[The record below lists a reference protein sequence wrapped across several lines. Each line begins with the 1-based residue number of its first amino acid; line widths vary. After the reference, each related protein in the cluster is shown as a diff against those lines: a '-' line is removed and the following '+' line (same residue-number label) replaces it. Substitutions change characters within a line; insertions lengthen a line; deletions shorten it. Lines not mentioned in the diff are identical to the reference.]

1 MFTAIGF
8 QVKLQLKMCIKLH
21 HSTHTQRGLN
31 KCLSDKLTCLRSPR
45 NVHGV
50 CLHLQAKRQT
60 CGVHIRC
67 PEQPLSG
74 PWVLSHHLPVPITTP
89 HTKQMKLKP
98 SSEKCFKIGTVFI
111 IKNWLADPQ
120 THPIAMFM
128 KQRGTNYIHSTWSQ
142 PHTNETDTPLT
153 NHRGLTATTLCFRI
167 CYNHHPLCCTGFLC
181 GYSCNFSN
189 TPFYIRLITFSTL
202 K

>member
-111 IKNWLADPQ
+111 IKNPPYCHVHEAKRYQLHSLNLKSATHQRDWYTSDEPQ
-120 THPIAMFM
+120 GLNSNNALFQNLLQSPSAVLYGLFM
-128 KQRGTNYIHSTWSQ
+128 WV
-142 PHTNETDTPLT
+142 
-153 NHRGLTATTLCFRI
+153 FM
-167 CYNHHPLCCTGFLC
+167 
-181 GYSCNFSN
+181 
-189 TPFYIRLITFSTL
+189 
-202 K
+202 